1 MCIKGTMDATPI
13 QILMVEDNEADVR
26 LATEALK
33 DAKIANFVHVVDDGV
48 KALEYLRRQGEYAAA
63 ARPDLILLDLN
74 LPRKDGRQVLAEVKS
89 DPELSSI
96 PVVVLTSSSA
106 EQDVLKSYDLHANC
120 YICKPVDFAGLMEVV
135 RSIEKFWVTV
145 VRLPA
150 PLDN

>member
-1 MCIKGTMDATPI
+1 MDATPI

-150 PLDN
+150 PLDD